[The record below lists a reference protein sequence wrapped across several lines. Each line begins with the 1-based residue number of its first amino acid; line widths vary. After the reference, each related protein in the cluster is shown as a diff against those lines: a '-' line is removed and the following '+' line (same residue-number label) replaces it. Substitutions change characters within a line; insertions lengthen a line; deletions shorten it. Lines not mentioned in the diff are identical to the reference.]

1 MEICNF
7 LRFKERNGSYTAW
20 LAQNFFI
27 DQTISHNGQSY
38 PYIPIGVATNSSTRG
53 GDRSEAVI
61 GAGISALT
69 LNIFSEAVEKE
80 WLLEVRTVK
89 VNRSNLSLGALLT
102 VEYWAAKQVQH
113 DTSEPIVKLQ
123 MASPIDAVSAPGGR
137 VLNQSLVGALPS
149 SGNLVLQ

>member
-7 LRFKERNGSYTAW
+7 LRFKERNGVYTSW

-27 DQTISHNGQSY
+27 GQTITHNGQSY
-38 PYIPIGVATNSSTRG
+38 PYLPVGVASNSSTSG

-61 GAGISALT
+61 GAPISALS
-69 LNIFSEAVEKE
+69 LNVFSEAAAAE

-89 VNRSNLSLGALLT
+89 VNRADLSLGALLT

-113 DTSEPIVKLQ
+113 ATNEPVVRLQ
-123 MASPIDAVSAPGGR
+123 LASPLDAIKAPGGR
-137 VLNQSLVGALPS
+137 VLNQSLVGALPT
-149 SGNLVLQ
+149 SGNLTLQ